1 MKRAII
7 IGAGPS
13 GLACA
18 IRLRKNNID
27 VTVLEKN
34 ETCCKKLL
42 LTGNGRCNIGNKD
55 QDIRHYHSTSDS
67 LLERLLE
74 DKDKYLEEFYNDLG
88 VLLKDKNGYLYPN
101 SNQAKTVCDALINK
115 SKEMGVRILNNQ
127 NVTGV
132 SKVDGIFKVKTDDN
146 HYESEYLI
154 IATGGLTVSK
164 TGSTGDGYKFA
175 KEFNHNIR
183 KLSPGL
189 VQIECDGYYLKD
201 WAGIRTDAAVKL
213 YIDDKL
219 TKVEVGEIQ
228 LTNDGISG
236 IVTMQISSLFN
247 YYESN
252 NKKIFINFL
261 PMFEDMHE
269 LRQYLF
275 RQDNLSI
282 KQLLHNML
290 NSKLANIILDYT
302 HINSSLKIN
311 EIKNLDALL
320 NNLINFEV
328 KPIRT
333 KNYDYA
339 QITVGGVSLEELNR
353 NFESKLVNNLYFI
366 GEVVDIN
373 GDCGGYNLS
382 ICFISALKAGE
393 SC

>member
-18 IRLRKNNID
+18 IKLRKSNID

-42 LTGNGRCNIGNKD
+42 LTGNGKCNLGNRD
-55 QDIRHYHSTSDS
+55 QDISHYHSTNNEI
-67 LLERLLE
+67 LEKLLE

-101 SNQAKTVCDALINK
+101 SNQAKTVCDALITK
-115 SKEMGVRILNNQ
+115 AKESGVKIINNQ
-127 NVTGV
+127 NVI
-132 SKVDGIFKVKTDDN
+132 SFSRVDGIFKVKTNDN
-146 HYESEYLI
+146 NYESEFLI
-154 IATGGLTVSK
+154 VATGGLAASK
-164 TGSTGDGYKFA
+164 TGSTGDGYEFA
-175 KEFNHNIR
+175 KNFKHSIR
-183 KLSPGL
+183 KLAPGL

-213 YIDDKL
+213 YVDDKL
-219 TKVEVGEIQ
+219 IKVEVGEIQ
-228 LTNDGISG
+228 LINDGISG
-236 IVTMQISSLFN
+236 IVTMQISSLYN
-247 YYESN
+247 YYESD

-261 PMFEDMHE
+261 PMFEDLHE
-269 LRQYLF
+269 LKQYLF
-275 RQDNLSI
+275 HQDNLSI
-282 KQLLHNML
+282 RQLLHNML

-302 HINSSLKIN
+302 HIDSNLKIS
-311 EIKNLDALL
+311 EIKNLDILL

-328 KPIRT
+328 KPIKT
-333 KNYDYA
+333 KDYDYA
-339 QITVGGVSLEELNR
+339 QITIGGVSLEELNN
-353 NFESKLVNNLYFI
+353 NFESRLVNNLYFI

>member
-18 IRLRKNNID
+18 IKLRKKNID

-42 LTGNGRCNIGNKD
+42 LTGNGRCNLGNKD
-55 QDIRHYHSTSDS
+55 QDMCHYHSSNNDVLKD
-67 LLERLLE
+67 LLK

-101 SNQAKTVCDALINK
+101 SNQAKTVCDALVNK
-115 SKEMGVRILNNQ
+115 AKELGVKIINNQ
-127 NVTGV
+127 NAINII
-132 SKVDGIFKVKTDDN
+132 KENDLFKVKTNDKN
-146 HYESEYLI
+146 YESEILI
-154 IATGGLTVSK
+154 IATGGLTVVK

-175 KEFNHNIR
+175 KDFNHSI
-183 KLSPGL
+183 KKTYPGL

-201 WAGIRTDAAVKL
+201 WAGVRTDATVKL
-213 YIDDKL
+213 FVNDKL
-219 TKVEVGEIQ
+219 EKEESGEIQ

-247 YYESN
+247 YYEN
-252 NKKIFINFL
+252 DNKKIFINFL
-261 PMFEDMHE
+261 PMFKDTSE
-269 LRQYLF
+269 LKQYLLK
-275 RQDNLSI
+275 QDNISI

-302 HINSSLKIN
+302 HIDSNLKLN
-311 EIKNLDALL
+311 EIKNLDVLL
-320 NNLINFEV
+320 NNLVNFEV
-328 KPIRT
+328 KPT
-333 KNYDYA
+333 KTKGYDYA
-339 QITVGGVSLEELNR
+339 QITVGGVSLEELTN
-353 NFESKLVNNLYFI
+353 NFESKLVKNLYFI